1 MINNGLKANDLHI
14 VGFSLGAQLCGLIG
28 REVKARTKGTIVLE
42 RISGLDPSL
51 NGLNTDAQNA
61 AILESLNES
70 DAIFV
75 DVIHTDSGFYG
86 TTTKAGHC
94 QFWPNFGHRYQ
105 PGCSVANVYN
115 PTLAQ
120 HGTL

>member
-1 MINNGLKANDLHI
+1 MY
-14 VGFSLGAQLCGLIG
+14 
-28 REVKARTKGTIVLE
+28 

-51 NGLNTDAQNA
+51 IGLNTDAQNA
-61 AILESLNES
+61 YILESLNEK
-70 DAIFV
+70 DATFV

-94 QFWPNFGHRYQ
+94 QFHPNFGHRYQ

-115 PTLAQ
+115 PALAQ
-120 HGTL
+120 HGILLIFKFVIIGVRGERFLYSHKIEKKIYV